1 MVLSQQELASPP
13 SPGSYGDPQ
22 RTGLTAQDLR
32 DGVTEHLFFTL
43 GCSIETATPHDL
55 TMALSHAVRD
65 RLMVRALASQE
76 AVERNRAKSVDY
88 LSAEFLIGPQL
99 GNNLLML
106 GLREEAERAM
116 RSFGIHSLESLLHLE
131 EEPGLGNG
139 GLGRLAACFIES
151 MASLA
156 IQAIGC
162 GIRYEFGM
170 FDQTIQDG
178 WQVEISDPWLKG
190 GWPWEVVRPNLQC
203 RVGFGGHWES
213 WRDGQGKERSR
224 WLPTEIFLSL
234 ATEFRLVPAYACGDQ
249 WQSIISIFKH
259 LTAASF
265 MPPNTKRYI
274 PSLSPRFSLQTMTPK
289 QAADC
294 G

>member
-65 RLMVRALASQE
+65 RLVVRALASQE
-76 AVERNRAKSVDY
+76 AVERNRAKSVAY

-156 IQAIGC
+156 IPAIGY
-162 GIRYEFGM
+162 GIRHEAELM
-170 FDQTIQDG
+170 RLLLDEHDLDWDQA
-178 WQVEISDPWLKG
+178 WQI
-190 GWPWEVVRPNLQC
+190 
-203 RVGFGGHWES
+203 
-213 WRDGQGKERSR
+213 
-224 WLPTEIFLSL
+224 T
-234 ATEFRLVPAYACGDQ
+234 T
-249 WQSIISIFKH
+249 QSIADTNHTLLPEALECWGIHLFGSLLPRHLQIICEINHRFLEGVRQEHGIEDSRLRTLSIIGEEGERTVRMAFSTTNATRH
-259 LTAASF
+259 
-265 MPPNTKRYI
+265 
-274 PSLSPRFSLQTMTPK
+274 SPTSHR
-289 QAADC
+289 
-294 G
+294 